1 MQFQRFINQVIAL
14 KLYLNPLQTGFN
26 KTDCDYDRVISPFD
40 FNDMCCQL
48 DKLPNYM
55 TSSKARNL

>member
-55 TSSKARNL
+55 TS